1 MTQHRGSVDQTQQP
15 PKKDAHTK
23 DRPIK
28 LGLFSRSFLLLA
40 MLMLVS
46 LGAWLQVFFSME
58 EGPRAHQMALRVT
71 SAVSITKSAIQY
83 APDENRPELLLDLAT
98 KEGLRVQPRAV
109 GDVLEPLPCSE
120 YWQHVASE
128 IRQNLGSNT
137 LVVWSVN
144 ELPGIWVSF
153 ELGTEKFWI
162 RSEEHTSE
170 LQSRGHLVCRLLL
183 EK

>member
-1 MTQHRGSVDQTQQP
+1 MTEHRGSVESTQQP
-15 PKKDAHTK
+15 PKKDSKTK

-109 GDVLEPLPCSE
+109 GDVLEPLPRRE
-120 YWQHVASE
+120 YRPPVAYASRTQLRT
-128 IRQNLGSNT
+128 IT
-137 LVVWSVN
+137 LVM
-144 ELPGIWVSF
+144 
-153 ELGTEKFWI
+153 
-162 RSEEHTSE
+162 RSEE
-170 LQSRGHLVCRLLL
+170 
-183 EK
+183 

>member
-1 MTQHRGSVDQTQQP
+1 MTRKQGSKKPRQQS
-15 PKKDAHTK
+15 KQKN
-23 DRPIK
+23 RPIR

-40 MLMLVS
+40 LLMLVS

-83 APDENRPELLLDLAT
+83 APDESRPELLLDLAT

-109 GDVLEPLPCSE
+109 SDVLEPLPRTD

-137 LVVWSVN
+137 LVMWSVN
-144 ELPGIWVSF
+144 DLPGIWVSF

-162 RSEEHTSE
+162 VFNREEQIGRAH
-170 LQSRGHLVCRLLL
+170 V
-183 EK
+183 